1 MKDNVVKD
9 KSLEFAVRIVNL
21 YKFLVNEQKEFV
33 MSKQILRSGTSIGAN
48 IREAEQAQSRADFIN
63 KLNIAL
69 KEANETEY
77 WLELL
82 IRTEYITR
90 EQYESINNDST
101 EINKLLISIIK
112 TTKKPGEVLLCQY
125 FSRAFIPPCSA
136 ESAVLS
142 RSSRS

>member
-63 KLNIAL
+63 KLNL
-69 KEANETEY
+69 S
-77 WLELL
+77 L
-82 IRTEYITR
+82 IHI
-90 EQYESINNDST
+90 
-101 EINKLLISIIK
+101 
-112 TTKKPGEVLLCQY
+112 
-125 FSRAFIPPCSA
+125 
-136 ESAVLS
+136 
-142 RSSRS
+142 

>member
-82 IRTEYITR
+82 IRTE
-90 EQYESINNDST
+90 
-101 EINKLLISIIK
+101 
-112 TTKKPGEVLLCQY
+112 
-125 FSRAFIPPCSA
+125 
-136 ESAVLS
+136 
-142 RSSRS
+142 

>member
-48 IREAEQAQSRADFIN
+48 IREAEQAQSRADF
-63 KLNIAL
+63 
-69 KEANETEY
+69 
-77 WLELL
+77 
-82 IRTEYITR
+82 
-90 EQYESINNDST
+90 NNDST

-112 TTKKPGEVLLCQY
+112 TTKNN
-125 FSRAFIPPCSA
+125 
-136 ESAVLS
+136 
-142 RSSRS
+142 

>member
-82 IRTEYITR
+82 I
-90 EQYESINNDST
+90 
-101 EINKLLISIIK
+101 
-112 TTKKPGEVLLCQY
+112 
-125 FSRAFIPPCSA
+125 
-136 ESAVLS
+136 
-142 RSSRS
+142 

>member
-33 MSKQILRSGTSIGAN
+33 MS
-48 IREAEQAQSRADFIN
+48 DFIK
-63 KLNIAL
+63 KLNIAR

-112 TTKKPGEVLLCQY
+112 TTKNN
-125 FSRAFIPPCSA
+125 
-136 ESAVLS
+136 
-142 RSSRS
+142 

>member
-82 IRTEYITR
+82 IRTEYITGNNMR
-90 EQYESINNDST
+90 ASIMT
-101 EINKLLISIIK
+101 AQK
-112 TTKKPGEVLLCQY
+112 
-125 FSRAFIPPCSA
+125 
-136 ESAVLS
+136 
-142 RSSRS
+142 

>member
-90 EQYESINNDST
+90 EQYESINKDST

-112 TTKKPGEVLLCQY
+112 TTKNN
-125 FSRAFIPPCSA
+125 
-136 ESAVLS
+136 
-142 RSSRS
+142 

>member
-82 IRTEYITR
+82 IRTEYIT
-90 EQYESINNDST
+90 
-101 EINKLLISIIK
+101 
-112 TTKKPGEVLLCQY
+112 
-125 FSRAFIPPCSA
+125 
-136 ESAVLS
+136 
-142 RSSRS
+142 

>member
-90 EQYESINNDST
+90 EQ
-101 EINKLLISIIK
+101 
-112 TTKKPGEVLLCQY
+112 
-125 FSRAFIPPCSA
+125 
-136 ESAVLS
+136 
-142 RSSRS
+142 